1 MRAVT
6 HLSFAGLVTV
16 IASGFGAEP
25 GLTGAAAM
33 AAGSLLPDIDS
44 QHSGLGRMVKP
55 LSGRLERRFGHR
67 TLTHSFLGI
76 GVTALV
82 LSWLFLVN
90 PKALIYLLLGMLT
103 HILLDTANI
112 VGVPLLYPW
121 RLQFWLVANRAWRV
135 PYNSP
140 REFTW
145 LGVISLLAVCLVPL
159 SLDGFSPWF
168 HRALGT
174 PYGAVE
180 DYLQWREDYEVWAE
194 IKGHN
199 LLTDEDVNGRYLII
213 DAIHDDELL
222 VEDGSGRAFTV
233 GLSQSANIHSK
244 RLAVWKGNQIVAST
258 YRLELSGR
266 LVSDLIA
273 SLPEGAKSVHINAA
287 LKLKGEADTPPVV
300 GYFERIQKN
309 GEEFSLRSA
318 TVGDLAPLAH
328 LVIEGGSAVIRA
340 EYRPGTEVLADLN
353 LINSI
358 PKVKSHVLGIPDL
371 PGLAGLLIEVGD
383 EVEEGQLIAR
393 YIDDDALAISVQE
406 LEKAQSELPRLEEN
420 LRLEQAAYDA
430 RIESLAQAVKDAQK
444 KRDRIAYLVTREAE
458 AKVKLFEAETDL
470 RKANEA
476 VLGENTRWTSEKMRL
491 EQGITDARLGMT
503 RAKNKQKSEV
513 IKQWVKAPVAG
524 LISDIRL
531 VGITT
536 KGINLEVMILEKLEP
551 GNPAY

>member
-6 HLSFAGLVTV
+6 HLSFAGLVAV

-25 GLTGAAAM
+25 GLTGAAAL

-55 LSGRLERRFGHR
+55 LSGKLERRFGHR
-67 TLTHSFLGI
+67 TLTHSFLGMGI
-76 GVTALV
+76 FALGF
-82 LSWLFLVN
+82 SWLILIN
-90 PKALIYLLLGMLT
+90 PVVLIWLLLGMLT

-140 REFTW
+140 QEFTW
-145 LGVISLLAVCLVPL
+145 LGVISLLAVCLVPM

-180 DYLQWREDYEVWAE
+180 DYLQWREDYEVWAD

-199 LLTDEDVNGRYLII
+199 LLTDEDVDGRYLII
-213 DAIHDDELL
+213 DAVHDDELL

-244 RLAVWKGNQIVAST
+244 RLAVWKGKQIVAST

-287 LKLKGEADTPPVV
+287 LKLKGEADTAPVV

-309 GEEFSLRSA
+309 GDEFSLRSA
-318 TVGDLAPLAH
+318 TAGDLAPLAH
-328 LVIEGGSAVIRA
+328 MVIEGGSAVIRA
-340 EYRPGTEVLADLN
+340 EYSPGTEVLADLN

-358 PKVKSHVLGIPDL
+358 PRVKSHILNIPDL

-383 EVEEGQLIAR
+383 EVKEGQLIAR
-393 YIDDDALAISVQE
+393 YIDDDAIAVSVQE
-406 LEKAQSELPRLEEN
+406 LEKAEAELPRLEAT
-420 LRLEQAAYDA
+420 LKLEQAAYNA
-430 RIESLAQAVKDAQK
+430 KIESLEQAINDAQN
-444 KRDRIAYLVTREAE
+444 KRDRIAYLVGCEAE
-458 AKVKLFEAETDL
+458 AQIKLIEAEADL

-491 EQGITDARLGMT
+491 EQQIQDARLSIATAARTQQM
-503 RAKNKQKSEV
+503 EMEH
-513 IKQWVKAPVAG
+513 QWVKAPVAG
-524 LISDIRL
+524 LVSDIRL
-531 VGITT
+531 VGVSI
-536 KGINLEVMILEKLEP
+536 KGIDLEVMILEK
-551 GNPAY
+551 